1 MIACAPGAR
10 TKAAALA
17 DVTKV
22 GAGVT
27 ASGVEALPGVEP
39 LPPDELPPPGVEPL
53 PGFEPP
59 SVVEPP
65 AVRSTPATDAFMTQ
79 LLVTPIP
86 LGG

>member
-1 MIACAPGAR
+1 MLTVFDSITTSSPLMMIDSEPGAR

-27 ASGVEALPGVEP
+27 ASVGEP
-39 LPPDELPPPGVEPL
+39 LSG
-53 PGFEPP
+53 
-59 SVVEPP
+59 VEPP

-79 LLVTPIP
+79 LLGTDCE
-86 LGG
+86 G

>member
-1 MIACAPGAR
+1 MLDSMTTSSPLTMIDCDPGAR

-22 GAGVT
+22 GAGVD
-27 ASGVEALPGVEP
+27 GVVF
-39 LPPDELPPPGVEPL
+39 PDDSLD
-53 PGFEPP
+53 
-59 SVVEPP
+59 EPP
-65 AVRSTPATDAFMTQ
+65 AARSTPATDAFMTQ